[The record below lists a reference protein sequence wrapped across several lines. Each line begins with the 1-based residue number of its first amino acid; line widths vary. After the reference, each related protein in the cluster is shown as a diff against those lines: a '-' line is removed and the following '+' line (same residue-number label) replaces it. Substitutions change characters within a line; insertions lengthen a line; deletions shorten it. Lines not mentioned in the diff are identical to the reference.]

1 MAANSAMA
9 VTWKIV
15 DGGLKDVSV
24 GPAGVWGVNGADEI
38 FYRTGTFRKPS
49 KLGNGWELVSGE
61 YQYL

>member
-24 GPAGVWGVNGADEI
+24 GPAGVWGVSGAHGI
-38 FYRTGTFRKPS
+38 FYRVGTFGKPGKPGS
-49 KLGNGWELVSGE
+49 EWEPVYGE

>member
-1 MAANSAMA
+1 MA

-24 GPAGVWGVNGADEI
+24 GSAGVWGVNDVDQI
-38 FYRTGTFRKPS
+38 FYRIGTFRKPS
-49 KLGNGWELVSGE
+49 KLGSGWEQVSGE